1 VIGRLLGALGPDHS
15 RPLRRLLVL
24 LAATAVLQGV
34 AFVLL
39 VPVLRALLGSAA
51 GAADLGHDPVGGSGP
66 DPAAVWPPLAGFA
79 AAALAYLAVAFTA
92 QNMGFRVATAIARRL
107 HHRLGEA
114 IVALPLGWF
123 TPGRVGEL
131 TRLNGQS
138 VLQVMQLPAHQ
149 LRPLSTA
156 VITSATV
163 LVGMYAVD
171 VRLALAITVAAP
183 VLVAVLL
190 VSNRL
195 VARSDRGRDAVIHEA
210 AARVVEFAQA
220 QPVLRAFG
228 RTDDGYRLLDDALVA
243 QRDADRRMIGL
254 AVPGLVAFAFAV
266 RALFATLLV
275 LTVYR
280 ALGGSLD
287 APTALA
293 VLVLSARFT
302 ESIGTGAE
310 LGASLRL
317 SGNALD
323 RVTEVLETPPLPEP
337 AEPRRPDR
345 HDVVFDHV
353 GFGYR
358 AGEPVLRDVSFTLPE
373 RTLTALVGPS
383 GAGKTTVARLL
394 ARFFDTDAG
403 AVRIGGVDVRD
414 IAGDDLMAAVAMV
427 FQDVYL
433 FEGTLADNVR
443 LGRPGA
449 DDAEL
454 AHIGALAGLDQV
466 VAELP
471 DGWDTRVGEGGTT
484 LSGGQRQRVSIARAL
499 LKDAPIV
506 VLDEATAALDPENDA
521 TVGAAIAE
529 LARRRTL
536 LVIAHRLQTVL
547 AADQILVLRD
557 GVIAERGRHAELLGA
572 GGTYTEFWRRR
583 SQAAGWRLVPG

>member
-1 VIGRLLGALGPDHS
+1 MIRKLMRALGPEHS
-15 RPLRRLLVL
+15 GGLRRLLVL
-24 LAATAVLQGV
+24 LGLTAVLQGV

-39 VPVLRALLGSAA
+39 VPLLRALLG
-51 GAADLGHDPVGGSGP
+51 P
-66 DPAAVWPPLAGFA
+66 DPATAWGPLAAFA
-79 AAALAYLAVAFTA
+79 AAGLAQLGVAFVA
-92 QNMGFRVATAIARRL
+92 QNAGFRVGSEVARCL
-107 HHRLGEA
+107 HHRLGAA
-114 IVALPLGWF
+114 IAALPLGWF

-131 TRLNGQS
+131 ARLNSQS
-138 VLQVMQLPAHQ
+138 VLQVMSLPAHQ

-156 VITSATV
+156 VLTPVTV

-171 VRLALAITVAAP
+171 VRLALAITLASP

-190 VSNRL
+190 ASNRM

-228 RTDDGYRLLDDALVA
+228 RTAEGHRMLDDALVA

-254 AVPGLVAFAFAV
+254 AVPGLVSFAFAV
-266 RALFATLLV
+266 RALFAALLV
-275 LTVYR
+275 LTVSA

-293 VLVLSARFT
+293 ALVLAARFT
-302 ESIGTGAE
+302 ESIGTAAE
-310 LGASLRL
+310 LGASLRM
-317 SGNALD
+317 SGNALA
-323 RVTEVLETPPLPEP
+323 RITEVLDSPRLPEP
-337 AEPRRPDR
+337 DRPRSPTR
-345 HDVVFDHV
+345 HDVEFDGV
-353 GFGYR
+353 RFGYDP
-358 AGEPVLRDVSFTLPE
+358 AAPVLREVSFTLPE
-373 RTLTALVGPS
+373 RSLTALVGPS

-394 ARFFDTDAG
+394 ARFFDPDAG
-403 AVRIGGVDVRD
+403 SVRLGGVDVRE
-414 IAGDDLMAAVAMV
+414 IAGEDLMARVAMV

-449 DDAEL
+449 TDADL
-454 AHIGALAGLDQV
+454 ARVAALAGLEQV

-471 DGWDTRVGEGGTT
+471 AGWDTRVGEGGST

-499 LKDAPIV
+499 LKDAPVV

-521 TVGAAIAE
+521 TVGAAVAE
-529 LARRRTL
+529 LGRRATL

-557 GVIAERGRHAELLGA
+557 GVVVERGRHEELLAA
-572 GGTYTEFWRRR
+572 GGTYTSFWEQR
-583 SQAAGWRLVPG
+583 SRAAGWRLVNR